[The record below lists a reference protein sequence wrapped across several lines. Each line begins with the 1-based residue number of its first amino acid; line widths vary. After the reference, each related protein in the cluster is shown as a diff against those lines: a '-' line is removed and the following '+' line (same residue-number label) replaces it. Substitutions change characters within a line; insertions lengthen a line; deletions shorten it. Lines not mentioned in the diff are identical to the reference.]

1 MEFRRLQ
8 GTCSKATRIRWRDGR
23 QLDIHRNRTE
33 NETGLAHHIADRSG
47 EAAELFMQK
56 LKHATTGRFQLTT
69 DGWQGYQYSVPMT
82 FLHDVDFAQLIKTYD
97 KEQETV
103 RYSPAKIR
111 SIEKVARFGN
121 PDMEMV
127 STSFVEN
134 FNLQLRMGLR
144 RFTRLTNA
152 FSKSLDHHTAMQNIF
167 IAAYNFARKHGT
179 LKMSPGMASGL
190 TDSVWSIEK
199 LLIAAAQ

>member
-1 MEFRRLQ
+1 
-8 GTCSKATRIRWRDGR
+8 
-23 QLDIHRNRTE
+23 
-33 NETGLAHHIADRSG
+33 
-47 EAAELFMQK
+47 
-56 LKHATTGRFQLTT
+56 
-69 DGWQGYQYSVPMT
+69 MT